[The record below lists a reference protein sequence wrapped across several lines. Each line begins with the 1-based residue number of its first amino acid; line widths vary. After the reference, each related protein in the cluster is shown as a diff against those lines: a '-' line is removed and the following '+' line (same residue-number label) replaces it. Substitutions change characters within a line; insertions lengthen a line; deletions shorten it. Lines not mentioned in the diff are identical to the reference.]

1 MRKLNSSGTG
11 QAGYA
16 KCGSIVDSLKLFEN
30 MPERDVASWT
40 TMITGYAQLGHNE
53 MALKF
58 YCKMQNSGMKADE
71 LTFASVLSAC
81 AGLAVVI
88 QGRRAHGVIIRSG
101 FDICLSVGNA
111 LITMYAKCGVV
122 DDAFQ
127 MFDTMVQ
134 RDMVTWSAMITGY
147 ALHGHGEEAVQLF
160 EQMLATCM
168 KPDHVSFV
176 GVLYACSHAGLVNEG
191 RQYFDS
197 MMRDH
202 GITPGAD
209 HYACLI
215 DLLGHAGHLD
225 EAEEF
230 INNMPFEHDVG
241 AWGDC

>member
-1 MRKLNSSGTG
+1 
-11 QAGYA
+11 
-16 KCGSIVDSLKLFEN
+16 
-30 MPERDVASWT
+30 
-40 TMITGYAQLGHNE
+40 

-58 YCKMQNSGMKADE
+58 YCKMQDSGMKADE

-81 AGLAVVI
+81 AGLAVLI

-101 FDICLSVGNA
+101 FEICLSVGNA

-127 MFDTMVQ
+127 MFETMAQ

-160 EQMLATCM
+160 KQMLGTGM

-230 INNMPFEHDVG
+230 INNMPFEPDVG